1 MHHKPWREVITPH
14 EDILQG
20 NFREAEF
27 AADLSKVAAGT
38 ASSEYQDPRQFFER
52 TFITEGMRLLLI
64 SVLRRMSGKSG
75 DPVIQLKTSFG
86 GGKTHALLAVYHI
99 AQRLVPS
106 RDLRGVPSILD
117 AAGVSGLPKA
127 NVAVLD
133 GHELAPAEPRKR
145 DGITINTMWGE
156 LAWMLGG
163 VEGYKIVAES
173 DTSGS
178 SPGKRV
184 LGELFKRFAPCVILM
199 DETVAYIRQ
208 FEENK
213 SYPGGTFESN
223 ISFLQALTEAA
234 NSNIP
239 VSILAS
245 LPESAIELG
254 GPRGKFALECIEK
267 VFGRLEAIWKPVATD
282 ESFEIV
288 RRRLFSAVTD
298 DRARDEV
305 CGAFFSLY
313 GGHVGEFP
321 SYTREHSYLERL
333 RNAYPIHPEI
343 FDRLYNDWG
352 ILEHFDRTRGVLR
365 LMALVINRLWVDNN
379 QDALITPGSIPLYDP
394 HVTGE
399 LTRYLSTGW
408 DPIIESE
415 VDGPKSSPSEIDQEN
430 PRLGAIQACR
440 RVARTIFLGSAP
452 SVTSMTVRG
461 ISEQNIRLGCV
472 QVGQVPGVFDDALK
486 RLGDQLH
493 NLYSGR
499 NRYWYDTRPNLRR
512 EMEQRSERIDLRKLI
527 DEIEKKLKVTL
538 KGSDF
543 TGVHVFTN
551 NADIFD
557 DNELRLVAIEPTYTH
572 KRKDTKSSAIVMAK
586 ETLEKRGNQPRQ
598 YQNRLIFLVC
608 DDDMRF
614 TLYEECRR
622 YLAWGSILV
631 EKDIL
636 NLDQSQIRDATYN
649 QNDSENKLNALIRET
664 YKWLL
669 TPTQEPKPRGGLT
682 DLSWEERQIPSS
694 SLSLGETI
702 LKTLK
707 ENEELVV
714 QWAPTHLLR
723 TLNDWYWSDPE
734 IVDVPLKR
742 LWEDFG
748 RYTYLCRILD
758 HKVLV
763 DCVARGITEEAYGY
777 STGKVDDSYSG
788 LAFGTH
794 CQCSS
799 VSLGQDSLIIKADV
813 AREILEKLNKPVT
826 ELDGDSNESKRPGS
840 DDKITDEKYP
850 PGPSPQPKMTKRFYA
865 TIDLEPENIAIQA
878 SNIGNEIISLLKKK
892 YHADVKVTLEIQ
904 AFDKEGFADD
914 VQRAVRENCN
924 TLKFSSAEFEEQ

>member
-14 EDILQG
+14 EDILHG
-20 NFREAEF
+20 NFRESEF
-27 AADLSKVAAGT
+27 AADLSKVAKGV
-38 ASSEYQDPRQFFER
+38 ASPEYQDPKQFFER

-64 SVLRRMSGKSG
+64 SVLRRMSGNSG
-75 DPVIQLKTSFG
+75 DPVIQLKTTFG

-99 AQRLVPS
+99 ARGLVPS

-117 AAGVSGLPKA
+117 AAGFSGLPKA

-133 GHELAPAEPRKR
+133 GHDIAPAEPRMR

-163 VEGYKIVAES
+163 VEGYQIVANS
-173 DTSGS
+173 DISGS
-178 SPGKRV
+178 SPGKNA

-199 DETVAYIRQ
+199 DETVGYLRQ

-213 SYPGGTFESN
+213 SYPGGTFDSN
-223 ISFLQALTEAA
+223 ISFLQALTESAKGE
-234 NSNIP
+234 IP
-239 VSILAS
+239 VAILAS

-254 GPRGKFALECIEK
+254 GARGKYALECIEK
-267 VFGRLEAIWKPVATD
+267 LFGRLEAIWKPVATE

-288 RRRLFSAVTD
+288 RRRLFSSVID
-298 DRARDEV
+298 EQERDEV
-305 CGAFFSLY
+305 CAGLFSLY
-313 GGHVGEFP
+313 GGHAGEFP
-321 SYTREHSYLERL
+321 PETREHSYLERL
-333 RNAYPIHPEI
+333 KDAYPIHPEI
-343 FDRLYNDWG
+343 FDRLYNDWTT
-352 ILEHFDRTRGVLR
+352 LENFQRTRGVLR

-394 HVTGE
+394 QVAGE
-399 LTRYLSTGW
+399 LTRYLRTGW

-415 VDGPKSSPSEIDQEN
+415 VDGQKSSPSRIDQEN
-430 PRLGAIQACR
+430 PRLGAVQACR

-452 SVTSMTVRG
+452 SVTAQTVRG

-472 QVGQVPGVFDDALK
+472 QAGQSPGVFDDALK
-486 RLGDQLH
+486 RLSDRLH
-493 NLYSGR
+493 NLYSGKS
-499 NRYWYDTRPNLRR
+499 RYWYDTRPNLRR
-512 EMEQRSERIDLRKLI
+512 EMEQRSERINLRKVI
-527 DEIEKKLKVTL
+527 DEIEKRLKITL
-538 KGSDF
+538 KGTGF

-551 NADIFD
+551 NADIPD
-557 DNELRLVAIEPTYTH
+557 DNELRLVVFEPTYTH
-572 KRKDTKSSAIVMAK
+572 KRKDTKSAATVMAK

-598 YQNRLIFLVC
+598 YQNRLIFLAC

-622 YLAWGSILV
+622 YLAWTSILD

-636 NLDQSQIRDATYN
+636 NLDQSQIRDAAHN
-649 QNDSENKLNALIRET
+649 QTDSENKLNAIVRET
-664 YKWLL
+664 YKWVL
-669 TPTQEPKPRGGLT
+669 TPIQEPRPRGGLN
-682 DLSWEERQIPSS
+682 DLEWEERQIPSL

-707 ENEELVV
+707 ENEQLVV

-748 RYTYLCRILD
+748 RYTYLCRMLD
-758 HKVLV
+758 YKVLV
-763 DCVARGITEEAYGY
+763 DCVARGIQEEVYGY
-777 STGKVDDSYSG
+777 STSKDADNYKG

-813 AREILEKLNKPVT
+813 AREILERINTPVPKTGGDLTEDERVDTGKVTVDASITGTSAKPN
-826 ELDGDSNESKRPGS
+826 L
-840 DDKITDEKYP
+840 
-850 PGPSPQPKMTKRFYA
+850 MKRFYA
-865 TIDLEPENIAIQA
+865 NIDLEPENIAIQA

-924 TLKFSSAEFEEQ
+924 TLKFTSAEFEVE